1 MQKNM
6 LTLRELLKKLCD
18 LGEYPSNALA
28 DPLIQQILHHVDCTE
43 SIAAKVKGA
52 CIREAGWI
60 FCGADFAALESKVD
74 TLLTRD
80 PMKEVV
86 FTDGFDSHCLA
97 SYFYFKDRMP
107 DITDELG
114 DYFESGNNIPKEKAV
129 EIINSI
135 KHRYPA
141 LRQDSK
147 AISFASLYGGTYLTL
162 MSNCGLTMEAA
173 KGVEANYHK
182 LYKVSDAWKAEK
194 LKQAAIDGY
203 VTVAFGLRV
212 RTPLLKQVVW
222 GSSKIPRE
230 AAAEGRTAGNAM
242 GQSYCMLNSRA
253 MNAFMERVWA
263 SKYRHDILPVAQIHD
278 AGYALVRD
286 DPEVVEWA
294 NRELIKAMEWQDLPE
309 LQHAQ
314 VKLTANLDLFWP
326 SWAHATTLPNG
337 ADQASILAVC
347 AATKQEL
354 LNKEKP

>member
-1 MQKNM
+1 MGLRP
-6 LTLRELLKKLCD
+6 LTNIRNLQNLPSGSTFGKLIKRCFKAP
-18 LGEYPSNALA
+18 E
-28 DPLIQQILHHVDCTE
+28 
-43 SIAAKVKGA
+43 
-52 CIREAGWI
+52 GWL
-60 FCGADFAALESKVD
+60 FGGADFAALESKVD

-147 AISFASLYGGTYLTL
+147 AISFASLYGGTYQTL

-173 KGVEANYHK
+173 KEVEANYHK

-194 LKQAAIDGY
+194 LRQAAIDGY

-212 RTPLLKQVVW
+212 RTPLLAQVMW
-222 GSSKIPRE
+222 GKGRIPYE

-242 GQSYCMLNSRA
+242 GQGYGQLNNRA
-253 MNAFMERVWA
+253 AVAFMKKVWA
-263 SKYRHDILPVAQIHD
+263 SPYRNDIKIVALIHD
-278 AGYALVRD
+278 AIYLMIRD
-286 DPEVVEWA
+286 DLPVVAWV
-294 NRELIKAMEWQDLPE
+294 NKHLIDEMRWQELPE
-309 LQHAQ
+309 IQHDT
-314 VKLTANLDLFWP
+314 VKLNAALDLFWP
-326 SWAHATTLPNG
+326 DWGNPVTLPN
-337 ADQASILAVC
+337 DCDDVTILEMCNKVA
-347 AATKQEL
+347 QEY
-354 LNKEKP
+354 K